1 MRLQSQVITI
11 LIGKS
16 GITLV
21 QWKMDVD
28 TRKVESIL
36 QYIVRDDNKK
46 REEKLSVAILATA
59 FHPIST
65 QSQVKYTFCP
75 MIKHYRILLEYQ

>member
-36 QYIVRDDNKK
+36 QYIVRDDNEK

-75 MIKHYRILLEYQ
+75 MMNLYGISLEDR

>member
-36 QYIVRDDNKK
+36 QYIVRDDNEK

-75 MIKHYRILLEYQ
+75 MIKHYGILLEDQ

>member
-36 QYIVRDDNKK
+36 QYIVRDDNEK

-65 QSQVKYTFCP
+65 QSQVK
-75 MIKHYRILLEYQ
+75 

>member
-36 QYIVRDDNKK
+36 QYIVRDDNEK

-75 MIKHYRILLEYQ
+75 MIKHYGILLEYQ